1 MAAPI
6 EFEGGFVT
14 SREAADLL
22 GYSRPDSL
30 LRAWRAAGLPVYK
43 RASGRNVLAVAD
55 FRRFLK
61 PEPGAI
67 TASTRR
73 LGQR

>member
-6 EFEGGFVT
+6 EIEGGFVT

-22 GYSRPDSL
+22 SYSRPDSF

-43 RASGRNVLAVAD
+43 LATGRNVIAEAD
-55 FRRFLK
+55 LPRFVW
-61 PEPGAI
+61 PVGDERMGDE
-67 TASTRR
+67 
-73 LGQR
+73 